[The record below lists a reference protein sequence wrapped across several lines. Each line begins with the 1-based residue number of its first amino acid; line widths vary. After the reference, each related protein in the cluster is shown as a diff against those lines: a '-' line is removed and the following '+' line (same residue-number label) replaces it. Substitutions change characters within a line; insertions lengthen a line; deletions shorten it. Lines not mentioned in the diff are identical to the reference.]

1 MTEAWVL
8 SFTLVLVR
16 LATFWMIN
24 PIWSSLKPPRQVKL
38 GLVLALSVFWFSGL
52 EEPAPLLLQ
61 NGSGATQ
68 WLVLGLMVL
77 REVVLGGILGF
88 SFHLFLI
95 PMQIAGSYIGQ
106 EFGLSM
112 ATMTDPSTG
121 AVNNIVSTLFQAIAV
136 CVFFLLD
143 LHHYIVYLLEY
154 SFRLIPAGQA
164 WNIEALQ
171 LATYEFASLT
181 EQGLLICIPV
191 AIAMFLGL
199 IALLVLAR
207 AVPALN
213 LFSIGLSIRL
223 ILGLAALM
231 IFLPHVF
238 AIFESQLGEG
248 LSFLERLLYQMASAP

>member
-8 SFTLVLVR
+8 TFSLVLVR

-24 PIWSSLKPPRQVKL
+24 PIWSTLKPPRQVKL
-38 GLVLALSVFWFSGL
+38 GLVLALAVFWFSGVD
-52 EEPAPLLLQ
+52 EPVLMPTQTNTQL
-61 NGSGATQ
+61 SQ
-68 WLVLGLMVL
+68 WLVLGMMVL
-77 REVVLGGILGF
+77 REVLLGGVLGY

-112 ATMTDPSTG
+112 ATMTDPTTG
-121 AVNNIVSTLFQAIAV
+121 AVNNIVSTLLQAVAV
-136 CVFFLLD
+136 CAFFLLD

-164 WNIEALQ
+164 WNMEVMQML
-171 LATYEFASLT
+171 TFEFGSLT
-181 EQGLLICIPV
+181 ERGLLISVPV

-199 IALLVLAR
+199 VALLVLAR

-223 ILGLAALM
+223 ILGIAALLL
-231 IFLPHVF
+231 FLPQVVG
-238 AIFESQLGEG
+238 IFESQLDAT
-248 LSFLERLLYQMASAP
+248 LRFLEKLLYQMASGS